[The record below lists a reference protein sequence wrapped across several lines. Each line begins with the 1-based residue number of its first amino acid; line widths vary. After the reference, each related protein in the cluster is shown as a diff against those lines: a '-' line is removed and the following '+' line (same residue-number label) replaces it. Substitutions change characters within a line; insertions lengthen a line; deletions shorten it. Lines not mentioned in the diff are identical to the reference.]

1 MGLNNDNIF
10 SFLRELNGEKTLILM
25 NMSDHPQYLN
35 QYIIEKTGIPFD
47 SIDLYT
53 GNKLNIVNREIKLLP
68 FEFLWLK

>member
-25 NMSDHPQYLN
+25 NMSDHTQYLN

-53 GNKLNIVNREIKLLP
+53 GNKLNIVNREIKLSP